1 MNKHLKSL
9 VFKLLAMTLFLS
21 CCTTVFAALPPDLS
35 PQWNNVNSCTVDISF
50 GSGSIS
56 STISINGKSGATF
69 YNGTIVLEK
78 VTGEGSGIIAT
89 WTNQSS
95 STNYFD
101 FDETVYV
108 APTSGRYKL
117 TINIWTVRNGVTE
130 KINASANKVY

>member
-1 MNKHLKSL
+1 MKKHLKSL
-9 VFKLLAMTLFLS
+9 IYALLALTLLLS
-21 CCTTVFAALPPDLS
+21 YGQAAFAAAPPEIS
-35 PQWNNVNSCTVDISF
+35 PQWSNISDCSVDILF
-50 GSGSIS
+50 GSGSIR
-56 STISINGKSGATF
+56 STIDIFGYSGSTF

-78 VTGEGSGIIAT
+78 VTGEDSGIIAT

-95 STNYFD
+95 STSLFI

-130 KINASANKVY
+130 KINKSTSKQF

>member
-1 MNKHLKSL
+1 MKKHQKSI
-9 VFKLLAMTLFLS
+9 LLTLIALILALS
-21 CCTTVFAALPPDLS
+21 SGLTAFAAFPPDYS
-35 PQWNNVNSCTVDISF
+35 PQWNNADSVSSSIEF
-50 GSGSIS
+50 GTGSIQCKVN
-56 STISINGKSGATF
+56 ISGKSGTTF

-78 VTGEGSGIIAT
+78 VTGSDTGIVAT

-95 STNYFD
+95 STNLFI

-130 KINASANKVY
+130 KINASTSKLY